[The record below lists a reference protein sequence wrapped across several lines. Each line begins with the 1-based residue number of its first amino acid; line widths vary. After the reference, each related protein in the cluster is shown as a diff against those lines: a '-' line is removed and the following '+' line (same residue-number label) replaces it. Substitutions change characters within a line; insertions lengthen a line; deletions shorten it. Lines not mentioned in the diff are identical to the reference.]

1 MSGLSPTSS
10 PVPGLDYCSLANAR
24 SIPVAQELTHRFRD
38 LELARTIGRLHIN
51 ISGCINACGHHHVGH
66 IGILGVEKNGEEFYQ
81 ITLGGR
87 ADESAE
93 LGTLLGPAVPYG
105 EVADVVEDVVAAY
118 VELRERPE
126 ELFIDTVKRI
136 GVEPFKE
143 RVYAAR

>member
-1 MSGLSPTSS
+1 MQPRQCALD
-10 PVPGLDYCSLANAR
+10 PGGAGADR
-24 SIPVAQELTHRFRD
+24 SASAITRWRS
-38 LELARTIGRLHIN
+38 TIGRLHIN

-87 ADESAE
+87 ADENAE

-118 VELRERPE
+118 VELRERPD